1 MVHQARKS
9 TKSIRSTNAPSA
21 RWKTYMDS
29 LNMQTGHHVVAEVK
43 VTRVYHNNAEFG
55 LFALLAKAAFRHS
68 LQTWTS
74 DVFKQRS
81 PALQEALNAQYTYPL
96 IVRSKLM

>member
-1 MVHQARKS
+1 
-9 TKSIRSTNAPSA
+9 
-21 RWKTYMDS
+21 
-29 LNMQTGHHVVAEVK
+29 MQTGHHVVAEVK

-81 PALQEALNAQYTYPL
+81 PALREALNAVCRASTDDP
-96 IVRSKLM
+96 VVFTRKRANRSITSVELPTLPSS